1 MPSRT
6 PLAVIM
12 TASLLL
18 PVAACSDSGQYVGTP
33 SSEKSM
39 PSQDQYAELSRRPSI
54 DEAVAHYDK
63 LRQALQ
69 TRLTAE
75 LGVKDWVDKQDGR
88 QSGCA
93 NEFPGVDSQDA
104 VRMFLSFLIAPK
116 PVTGEQWPAATRI
129 VTEVGALHGFD
140 KPGLQ
145 VSKPPAFEF
154 ELKDRYLASVTL
166 STDKTTV
173 ISIETGCHLTTA
185 AKRRGGGA
193 PASGTTRG

>member
-6 PLAVIM
+6 SFAVIM
-12 TASLLL
+12 AAGLLL
-18 PVAACSDSGQYVGTP
+18 VAACSDSGQYVGTP

-54 DEAVAHYDK
+54 DEAVAHYDR
-63 LRQALQ
+63 LRHALQ
-69 TRLTAE
+69 ARLSAE
-75 LGVKDWVDKQDGR
+75 LGVTGWVDKQDGR

-93 NEFPGVDSQDA
+93 NDFPGVDSRDA

-129 VTEVGALHGFD
+129 VTEVGAAHGFD

-154 ELKDRYLASVTL
+154 ELKDQYQASVTL

-185 AKRRGGGA
+185 AKQSAGGA
-193 PASGTTRG
+193 PASGTMRG